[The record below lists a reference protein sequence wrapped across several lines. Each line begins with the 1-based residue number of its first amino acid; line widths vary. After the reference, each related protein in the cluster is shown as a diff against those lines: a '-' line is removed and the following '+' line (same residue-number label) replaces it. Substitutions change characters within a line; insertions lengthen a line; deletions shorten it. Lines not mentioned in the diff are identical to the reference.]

1 MKPLLQIVDLEIC
14 FHTDEPSRRVVASG
28 FHLDIFPHETLAL
41 IGESGCGKTTVALA
55 ILRLLAAPGKI
66 TAGKILY
73 QNENLLALPEPRLRQ
88 MRWKELA
95 LIFQEPVSALN
106 PLRRVGS
113 QITEVLRLH
122 LKLDQPAAQARALQL
137 FEDVRLPEPARCFAA
152 YPHELSS
159 GMRQRAMIAMAM
171 ACQPQLLIADEPT
184 TALDAQTQHE
194 VLDCLLR
201 LKNDL
206 GCSLF
211 FISHDLGLVAQFA
224 DRLAIMHEGKIVE
237 VGKAAPIW
245 TQPQHPQTRRLLAA
259 AKRFHPT
266 L

>member
-14 FHTDEPSRRVVASG
+14 FNAGAPSRRLVASG
-28 FHLDIFPHETLAL
+28 FHLEVFPHETLAL

-66 TAGKILY
+66 TAGKIFY

-88 MRWKELA
+88 RRWQELA
-95 LIFQEPVSALN
+95 LIFQEPASALN
-106 PLRRVGS
+106 PLRRLGG

-122 LKLDQPAAQARALQL
+122 LQLDKPAAKARALQL
-137 FEDVRLPEPARCFAA
+137 LESVSLPARCFAA

-159 GMRQRAMIAMAM
+159 GMRQRALIAMAM
-171 ACQPQLLIADEPT
+171 ACRPQLLIADEPT
-184 TALDAQTQHE
+184 TALDAQTQRE
-194 VLDCLLR
+194 VLACLLR
-201 LKNDL
+201 LKNDV
-206 GCSLF
+206 GCSLL

-237 VGKAAPIW
+237 VGEAASIF
-245 TQPQHPQTRRLLAA
+245 TQPQHPQTQRLLAA
-259 AKRFHPT
+259 AKRFHPAS
-266 L
+266 